1 MSVEYNSGI
10 AEGWLFT
17 KEERNI
23 FNERTNYEFEDDFIF
38 PDAYDGV
45 GDSIFGQ
52 WILKNPNVGTAINFT
67 TLKSKLDL
75 AEWIALAAIFIS
87 FKRMVS
93 TCCFRI
99 LAGSTSRLN
108 QLNRLQASI

>member
-17 KEERNI
+17 EEERNI
-23 FNERTNYEFEDDFIF
+23 FNERTNYEFEDNFIF
-38 PDAYDGV
+38 PNAYDGV

-75 AEWIALAAIFIS
+75 AEWID
-87 FKRMVS
+87 
-93 TCCFRI
+93 
-99 LAGSTSRLN
+99 RLVKGGITPKPPQTFLVN
-108 QLNRLQASI
+108 QVH

>member
-38 PDAYDGV
+38 PNAYDGV
-45 GDSIFGQ
+45 GDSIFGR

-75 AEWIALAAIFIS
+75 AEWID
-87 FKRMVS
+87 
-93 TCCFRI
+93 
-99 LAGSTSRLN
+99 RLVKDGITPKPPQTFLVN
-108 QLNRLQASI
+108 QVH

>member
-38 PDAYDGV
+38 PNAYDGV
-45 GDSIFGQ
+45 GD
-52 WILKNPNVGTAINFT
+52 
-67 TLKSKLDL
+67 
-75 AEWIALAAIFIS
+75 
-87 FKRMVS
+87 
-93 TCCFRI
+93 
-99 LAGSTSRLN
+99 
-108 QLNRLQASI
+108 